1 MFPISVKHIPTPN
14 NAEIVDICRNTNCT
28 FLLVLLRNS
37 FQLRTLNSQNCAKIT
52 TFKRSDG
59 SIKKYGYNKWVQ
71 WIDSNNF
78 IVGTQLCRIIF
89 LRIGKDGIEERD
101 SFTDQMI
108 TAYCASLGFL
118 VLAIDGPKLLF
129 YSTDAVLNSM
139 IEFENPKCDV
149 IIGMSVCHFEDYD
162 EIITAFSNRNIK
174 RITIKLEKGKLKMV
188 DTYSLNFENDIV
200 ETKNYFTKMIVRN
213 KSGMLLLIDRYG
225 GETLISENTS
235 LFKGIFDCD
244 YVISVSENKY
254 LNIWSSQLCQNSY
267 AKLYNEKNE
276 KIIAC
281 ETDINGSRFFY
292 ATPSNLYLIIFAI
305 QNHFFPSLYFHS
317 SDIIYFPEDNRKID
331 VDDIFIK
338 NCFPITSFAY

>member
-28 FLLVLLRNS
+28 FMLVLLRNS

-139 IEFENPKCDV
+139 I
-149 IIGMSVCHFEDYD
+149 
-162 EIITAFSNRNIK
+162 
-174 RITIKLEKGKLKMV
+174 
-188 DTYSLNFENDIV
+188 
-200 ETKNYFTKMIVRN
+200 
-213 KSGMLLLIDRYG
+213 
-225 GETLISENTS
+225 
-235 LFKGIFDCD
+235 
-244 YVISVSENKY
+244 
-254 LNIWSSQLCQNSY
+254 
-267 AKLYNEKNE
+267 
-276 KIIAC
+276 
-281 ETDINGSRFFY
+281 
-292 ATPSNLYLIIFAI
+292 
-305 QNHFFPSLYFHS
+305 
-317 SDIIYFPEDNRKID
+317 
-331 VDDIFIK
+331 
-338 NCFPITSFAY
+338 